1 MENAVNFVPS
11 IQLVSEPNSSLIH
24 KAGFFHSNATGQFFP
39 IKRRPAFTERL
50 RSVSLAHATVLTAVN
65 QQAAFCLLESTQS
78 NNVYQH
84 TYQERGANSSNRDI
98 EAQRK
103 SAPDHCSCNWRRSK
117 QRHERL
123 ERCKNGVRAGFILRG
138 ISRIIRSVRRSHER
152 LARLRSGAFW
162 CHGTAPS
169 YFQIIPTHISSLTLL
184 AGQPARV

>member
-78 NNVYQH
+78 NNAYH
-84 TYQERGANSSNRDI
+84 TTSRPRHVLSPGQAYHSFSNAERTARNRQVPKAAHPKVQSRRKGAQ
-98 EAQRK
+98 A
-103 SAPDHCSCNWRRSK
+103 H
-117 QRHERL
+117 
-123 ERCKNGVRAGFILRG
+123 GFFNLT
-138 ISRIIRSVRRSHER
+138 SHT
-152 LARLRSGAFW
+152 F
-162 CHGTAPS
+162 
-169 YFQIIPTHISSLTLL
+169 SSLTLL